1 MYDVTNKS
9 WFTVY
14 DYIINVKPNYT
25 TAQIIL
31 YTYIDDYS
39 E

>member
-25 TAQIIL
+25 MAQIIL
-31 YTYIDDYS
+31 YMYIDDYS